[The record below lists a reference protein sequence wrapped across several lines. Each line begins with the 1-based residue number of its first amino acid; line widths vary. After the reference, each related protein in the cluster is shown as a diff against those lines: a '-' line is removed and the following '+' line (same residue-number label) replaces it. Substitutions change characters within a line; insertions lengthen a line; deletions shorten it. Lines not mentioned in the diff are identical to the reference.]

1 MGKLIY
7 QPKGKAREY
16 SPWACNLFNGCTNNC
31 SYCYNKKG
39 VGSKLLG
46 KEDVTLKSGFTCK
59 KDAQIAFQK
68 ELDKY
73 KDSILADGKGL
84 FFNFVSDPFLKETW
98 ALNYACAEYAMQR
111 GVPCVFL
118 SKRVPNYKMID
129 LFEKNKDLVK
139 VGFTLT
145 GMDGLEPNADTN
157 RDRIE
162 AIKILSERGVQTWAS
177 IEPIINIGLS
187 FYLMCHAK
195 NVGCREFKIGVL
207 SGKKDYT
214 PLDVLVFKRDVE
226 SLFSDCTILWKNS
239 LLEYIKEPTPF

>member
-46 KEDVTLKSGFTCK
+46 KEDVTLKSGF
-59 KDAQIAFQK
+59 KDIEEAHLTFVK

-73 KDSILADGKGL
+73 KDNILADGKGL
-84 FFNFVSDPFLKETW
+84 FFNFVSDPFLEETW
-98 ALNYACAEYAMQR
+98 ELNYWCASYALIH

-118 SKRVPNYKMID
+118 SKKRPSDGLINFFAM
-129 LFEKNKDLVK
+129 FKDLVK

-145 GMDGLEPNADTN
+145 GMDELEPNADTN
-157 RDRIE
+157 TERIE
-162 AIKILSERGVQTWAS
+162 AIRVLESSGVHTWAS
-177 IEPIINIGLS
+177 IEPIINVARSL
-187 FYLMCHAK
+187 YLMSRAH

-214 PLDVLVFKRDVE
+214 PRDILDFKQNVDE
-226 SLFSDCTILWKNS
+226 FFPDCTILWKNS
-239 LLEYIKEPTPF
+239 LLEFIKQPTLF

>member
-7 QPKGKAREY
+7 QPRGKAREY

-31 SYCYNKKG
+31 TYCYNKKG

-46 KEDVTLKSGFTCK
+46 KVDVTLKCGFTCK
-59 KDAQIAFQK
+59 QDALNAFRK

-73 KDSILADGKGL
+73 KDSILADDKGL
-84 FFNFVSDPFLKETW
+84 FFNFVSDPFLTETW

-118 SKRVPNYKMID
+118 SKKRPNNMMIG
-129 LFEKNKDLVK
+129 LFERYKDLVK
-139 VGFTLT
+139 AGFTLT
-145 GMDGLEPNADTN
+145 GMDELEPNADTN

-162 AIKILSERGVQTWAS
+162 AIKILSERGVHTWAS
-177 IEPIINIGLS
+177 IEPIIDINRAI
-187 FYLMCHAK
+187 FMIFRAHNA
-195 NVGCREFKIGVL
+195 GCRDFKIGVL

-214 PLDVLVFKRDVE
+214 SRAIRDFKDTIE
-226 SLFSDCTILWKNS
+226 DYFPDCTILWKES
-239 LLEYIKEPTPF
+239 LLEYIS

>member
-1 MGKLIY
+1 MGRLIY

-16 SPWACNLFNGCTNNC
+16 SPWACNLYNGCTNNC
-31 SYCYNKKG
+31 TYCYNKKG

-46 KEDVTLKSGFTCK
+46 KEDVTLKRGFK
-59 KDAQIAFQK
+59 NIEDAYFTFQR

-73 KDSILADGKGL
+73 KDAILADGKGL

-98 ALNYACAEYAMQR
+98 ELNFYCAQYALRR

-118 SKRVPNYKMID
+118 SKKRPHSSMIE
-129 LFEKNKDLVK
+129 LFVRHKSMVK

-145 GMDGLEPNADTN
+145 GMDELEPNADTN
-157 RDRIE
+157 SERIE
-162 AIKILSERGVQTWAS
+162 AIRDLEKRGVHTWAS
-177 IEPIINIGLS
+177 IEPIINVARSL
-187 FYLMCHAK
+187 YLISRAH

-214 PLDVLVFKRDVE
+214 PRDILDFKQNVDE
-226 SLFSDCTILWKNS
+226 FFPDCTILWKNS
-239 LLEYIKEPTPF
+239 LLEYIS

>member
-16 SPWACNLFNGCTNNC
+16 SPWACNLYNGCTNNC
-31 SYCYNKKG
+31 IYCYNKKG

-46 KEDVTLKSGFTCK
+46 KEYVTLKSGFK
-59 KDAQIAFQK
+59 NMDDAYSTFQK

-73 KDSILADGKGL
+73 KDAILADGKGL

-118 SKRVPNYKMID
+118 SKRVPNYLLID

-145 GMDGLEPNADTN
+145 GMDELEPNADTN
-157 RDRIE
+157 SDRIE
-162 AIKILSERGVQTWAS
+162 AIRILSERGVRTWAS
-177 IEPIINIGLS
+177 IEPIINAEKSLNMMFGA
-187 FYLMCHAK
+187 YNA
-195 NVGCREFKIGVL
+195 GCREFKIGVL
-207 SGKKDYT
+207 SGKKEYT
-214 PLDVLVFKRDVE
+214 PREILDFKQFVDK
-226 SLFSDCTILWKNS
+226 FFPDCTILWKNS
-239 LLEYIKEPTPF
+239 LLEYIS

>member
-1 MGKLIY
+1 MGRLIY

-111 GVPCVFL
+111 GVHCVFL
-118 SKRVPNYKMID
+118 SKKRPNNMMIG
-129 LFEKNKDLVK
+129 LFERYKDLVK

-145 GMDGLEPNADTN
+145 GMDELEPNADTN
-157 RDRIE
+157 SERIE
-162 AIKILSERGVQTWAS
+162 AIRILESANIHTWAS
-177 IEPIINIGLS
+177 IEPIINVARSI
-187 FYLMCHAK
+187 YLMCRAI
-195 NVGCREFKIGVL
+195 NVGCREFKIGIL

-214 PLDVLVFKRDVE
+214 PRDILDFKRIVE
-226 SLFSDCTILWKNS
+226 ENFDDCKILWKNS
-239 LLEYIKEPTPF
+239 LLEYISLEEQI

>member
-1 MGKLIY
+1 MDE
-7 QPKGKAREY
+7 AY
-16 SPWACNLFNGCTNNC
+16 ST
-31 SYCYNKKG
+31 
-39 VGSKLLG
+39 
-46 KEDVTLKSGFTCK
+46 
-59 KDAQIAFQK
+59 FQK
-68 ELDKY
+68 ELDKN
-73 KDSILADGKGL
+73 KDAILADGKGL
-84 FFNFVSDPFLKETW
+84 FFNFVSDPFLEKTW
-98 ALNYACAEYAMQR
+98 KLNCFCARYALRR

-118 SKRVPNYKMID
+118 SKKRPHSSMIELFVKYKAM
-129 LFEKNKDLVK
+129 VK

-187 FYLMCHAK
+187 FYLMCKAN

-226 SLFSDCTILWKNS
+226 SLFSDCTILWKKS
-239 LLEYIKEPTPF
+239 LLEYIS

>member
-46 KEDVTLKSGFTCK
+46 KEDVTLKSGFNGVY
-59 KDAQIAFQK
+59 DAYLTFQR

-73 KDSILADGKGL
+73 KDAILADGKGL
-84 FFNFVSDPFLKETW
+84 FFNFVSDPFLEETW
-98 ALNYACAEYAMQR
+98 QLNYKCAQYAVR
-111 GVPCVFL
+111 CGVPCVFL
-118 SKRVPNYKMID
+118 SKKRPNNMMIG
-129 LFEKNKDLVK
+129 LFERYKDLVK

-145 GMDGLEPNADTN
+145 GMDELEPNADTN
-157 RDRIE
+157 SDRIE
-162 AIKILSERGVQTWAS
+162 AIRVLESANIHTWTS
-177 IEPIINIGLS
+177 IEPIINVARSL
-187 FYLMCHAK
+187 YLMSRAH

-207 SGKKDYT
+207 SGKKEYT
-214 PLDVLVFKRDVE
+214 PRDILDFKRTVDE
-226 SLFSDCTILWKNS
+226 FFPDCTILWKES
-239 LLEYIKEPTPF
+239 LLEYIKQPTLF

>member
-46 KEDVTLKSGFTCK
+46 KEDVTLKSGF
-59 KDAQIAFQK
+59 KDIEDAYLAFQM
-68 ELDKY
+68 ELDKN
-73 KDSILADGKGL
+73 KDAILADGKGL
-84 FFNFVSDPFLKETW
+84 FFNFVSDPFLEETW
-98 ALNYACAEYAMQR
+98 KLNFYCAQYALRR

-118 SKRVPNYKMID
+118 SKKRPHSSMIE
-129 LFEKNKDLVK
+129 LFVRHKSMVK

-145 GMDGLEPNADTN
+145 GMDELEPNADTN
-157 RDRIE
+157 
-162 AIKILSERGVQTWAS
+162 SERIGAIRDLEKRGVRTWAS
-177 IEPIINIGLS
+177 IEPIINVARSLYLLS
-187 FYLMCHAK
+187 RAH

-214 PLDVLVFKRDVE
+214 PRDILNFKQNVDE
-226 SLFSDCTILWKNS
+226 FFPDCTILWKNS
-239 LLEYIKEPTPF
+239 LLEYIS

>member
-1 MGKLIY
+1 MGRLIY

-16 SPWACNLFNGCTNNC
+16 SPWACNLYNGCTNNC
-31 SYCYNKKG
+31 TYCYNKKC

-118 SKRVPNYKMID
+118 SKKRPNNMMIG
-129 LFEKNKDLVK
+129 LLERYKDLVN

-187 FYLMCHAK
+187 FYLMCKAN

-239 LLEYIKEPTPF
+239 LLEYISQEE